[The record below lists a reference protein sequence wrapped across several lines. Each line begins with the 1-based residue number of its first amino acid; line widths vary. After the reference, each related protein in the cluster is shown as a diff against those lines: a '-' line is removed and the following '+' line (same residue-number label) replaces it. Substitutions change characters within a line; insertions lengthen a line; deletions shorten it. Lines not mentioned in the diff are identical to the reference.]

1 MDQQKILIACYNL
14 GRTHAEYSRYG
25 MKPHF
30 LDIFQQQLL
39 GQIAC
44 IEYENSKEMEETI
57 VAFIHI
63 NNLIIESFRDSY
75 SQRTNEIRE
84 QEKIVEIQNKKE
96 IIKTTTTLSSTIKGI
111 TNQVSIEE
119 EEPLEECEDIG
130 QNCKAMESG
139 CQDIGQR
146 NILGTFCRKTCKFSA
161 IGVSSNPCQSPLL
174 QRPGLTL
181 TEELMDGQKVCC
193 GFDKKINGYL
203 PDGKKEDSILR
214 KRPKGSKLICKNA
227 ITIPISNG
235 NIVPKCPPKLF
246 YDSNKDK
253 CYLSAPGKP
262 SDCPANKHRCNE
274 TIWYKLMT
282 EQCPKTCNRCE
293 EYIKLNISRD
303 VRVCRDGI
311 GPNGVS
317 ECPQNKHRCEEKIWK
332 DFMKQ
337 ECPET
342 S

>member
-1 MDQQKILIACYNL
+1 MGKIKLNCNYFLNILIIITINL
-14 GRTHAEYSRYG
+14 
-25 MKPHF
+25 KF
-30 LDIFQQQLL
+30 I
-39 GQIAC
+39 
-44 IEYENSKEMEETI
+44 ETI
-57 VAFIHI
+57 KV
-63 NNLIIESFRDSY
+63 
-75 SQRTNEIRE
+75 
-84 QEKIVEIQNKKE
+84 
-96 IIKTTTTLSSTIKGI
+96 
-111 TNQVSIEE
+111 
-119 EEPLEECEDIG
+119 
-130 QNCKAMESG
+130 
-139 CQDIGQR
+139 
-146 NILGTFCRKTCKFSA
+146 FCGPA

-203 PDGKKEDSILR
+203 PDGKKEDSSLR

-253 CYLSAPGKP
+253 CCRYQKKKNKLKKDYSKCKDLSAPGKP

-317 ECPQNKHRCEEKIWK
+317 ECPQNKHRCEDKIWK
-332 DFMKQ
+332 DFMEK

-342 S
+342 CGYCGKGLKKKGRKRRRKSTKNTTTTTTIMTTTT

>member
-1 MDQQKILIACYNL
+1 MEKIKLNNYYFFNILIIITINL
-14 GRTHAEYSRYG
+14 
-25 MKPHF
+25 KF
-30 LDIFQQQLL
+30 I
-39 GQIAC
+39 
-44 IEYENSKEMEETI
+44 ETI
-57 VAFIHI
+57 KV
-63 NNLIIESFRDSY
+63 
-75 SQRTNEIRE
+75 
-84 QEKIVEIQNKKE
+84 
-96 IIKTTTTLSSTIKGI
+96 
-111 TNQVSIEE
+111 
-119 EEPLEECEDIG
+119 
-130 QNCKAMESG
+130 
-139 CQDIGQR
+139 
-146 NILGTFCRKTCKFSA
+146 FCGPA
-161 IGVSSNPCQSPLL
+161 IGGSSNPCQSPLL

-203 PDGKKEDSILR
+203 PDGKKEDSSLR

-253 CYLSAPGKP
+253 CCRYQKKKNKLKKDYSKCKDLSAPGKP

-317 ECPQNKHRCEEKIWK
+317 ECPQNKHRCEDKIWK
-332 DFMKQ
+332 DFMEK

-342 S
+342 CGYCGKVAF